1 MKILM
6 WILII
11 GIPCIFVLNVAGI
24 MMSIQHWPA
33 SRGLSTFAA
42 LMMFALLIIAW
53 IFAFR
58 FYKRKKHVDYYDS
71 F

>member
-1 MKILM
+1 
-6 WILII
+6 
-11 GIPCIFVLNVAGI
+11 